1 MSDEWAVPDHLD
13 LPDVTAG
20 SLSRLIN
27 DDDPDLSA
35 RILELTTMLRNSREV
50 RLAGWNSFLDSATP
64 SD

>member
-1 MSDEWAVPDHLD
+1 MSDESVVPDHLD
-13 LPDVTAG
+13 LPDVTAE

-27 DDDPDLSA
+27 DDDPELSA
-35 RILELTTMLRNSREV
+35 RILELTTMLRTSREV